1 MSATINLFLDVENKL
16 LVTSLT
22 NASPFRGLAT
32 AYQYAYYNFQVTP
45 VRPNGNVTGTLYTK
59 LDLDNLTLKMG
70 IGARAGGEDLLAY
83 TAPGSWTKNY
93 DSGASGPGYFSG
105 AFDLNTTEMNT
116 AVGSSDSIS
125 SFFEI
130 QLGDSGNYRT
140 AYNSAITIY
149 ATVMTSGAA
158 ASLPTVADQYYTKEE
173 IAGLFVK
180 LYGSETVTLVSP
192 DGTRFRTLGI
202 DNDGNAIDDLI

>member
-22 NASPFRGLAT
+22 NASPFRGLST

-70 IGARAGGEDLLAY
+70 IGARAGGESLLAY

-93 DSGASGPGYFSG
+93 DSGSSGPGYFSG

-116 AVGSSDSIS
+116 AMGSSDSIS
-125 SFFEI
+125 SYFEI
-130 QLGDSGNYRT
+130 QLGDSSNYRT
-140 AYNSAITIY
+140 AYNAAITIY

-158 ASLPTVADQYYTKEE
+158 ASLPTAAEQYYTKTET
-173 IAGLFVK
+173 AGLFAK
-180 LYGSETVTLVSP
+180 LYGSETITLVSP